1 MSNSTVNKKVID
13 LSGWNE
19 VQSYEGVK
27 AAGIDYVILKAINK
41 GLNTDKKFEQHW
53 KCCSGAGIAVIGTYH
68 YSYATTVAKA
78 KEAAKAWI
86 KTVNGRCS
94 TYYLDWEDASLPKDS
109 RAVDIINVYA
119 DEVHK
124 TGGSLAVYCSLSW
137 YNSYL
142 KKYAEKL
149 PYEFWIARYYAGY
162 KTFAV
167 SDTVNSQYMPSVP
180 NLTGWQYTASGTI
193 AGINGNVDISI
204 WYKDISAQEI
214 DSTNEIPIEHN
225 PYTEPKQNVALGTT
239 GNDANWVLWY
249 LWRFGLLLTNGMPDA
264 KKING
269 IISTEDVEKI
279 KKSQKLLGTT
289 ADGVVGKIT
298 RGLYTKIC

>member
-1 MSNSTVNKKVID
+1 MSSNTKVID

-19 VQSYEGVK
+19 VQSYNNVK
-27 AAGIDYVILKAINK
+27 TAGIDYAILKAINK
-41 GLNTDKKFEQHW
+41 DLNADKKFEQHFQG
-53 KCCSGAGIAVIGTYH
+53 CTGAGIAVIGTYH

-78 KEAAKAWI
+78 KEAAKSWI

-94 TYYLDWEDASLPKDS
+94 TYYLDWEDDSLPKDS
-109 RAVDIINVYA
+109 RAVDIINTYA

-124 TGGSLAVYCSLSW
+124 AGGRLAVYCSLSW

-142 KKYAEKL
+142 KKYSDKL
-149 PYEFWIARYYAGY
+149 TYDYWIARYYAGY
-162 KTFAV
+162 KIFAPSESV
-167 SDTVNSQYMPSVP
+167 DTQYMPSIK
-180 NLTGWQYTASGTI
+180 NSLTGWQYTSSGAV
-193 AGINGNVDISI
+193 AGIKGSVDINI
-204 WYKDISAQEI
+204 WYKDIPAQAAGANEMPI
-214 DSTNEIPIEHN
+214 DHN
-225 PYTEPKQNVALGTT
+225 PYKEPKKNVQIGTT

-249 LWRFGLLLTNGMPDA
+249 LWRFGLLLDENGLPDA

-269 IISTEDVEKI
+269 IISAGDVEVI
-279 KKSQKLLGTT
+279 KMSQTLLGTT